1 MRKTLY
7 AWVVITTFLF
17 FFASCSTPYL
27 IYSQNMFV
35 GKALFKQKEYEE
47 AKKYFEEASKN
58 QRDPISLT
66 YLAIVCYKMDDLN
79 SAESYIKEAEKIDK
93 NTFNYMR
100 IIGYKALI
108 LLKMDR
114 KEGLPALEDYI
125 ELYGHLYPLTT
136 IIDVKKMYKK
146 KEIDLIRLEKL
157 MDEQISWYED
167 EIEQFATTHTGFYD
181 KNPGT
186 H

>member
-7 AWVVITTFLF
+7 AWVIIIALF
-17 FFASCSTPYL
+17 FTFASCSTPYANYL
-27 IYSQNMFV
+27 ENMFF
-35 GKALFKQKEYEE
+35 GKGFYKQKEYEE

-100 IIGYKALI
+100 ILGYKALI

-181 KNPGT
+181 RNPGI

>member
-100 IIGYKALI
+100 ILGYKALI

-136 IIDVKKMYKK
+136 IIDVKKMHKK